1 MTSKDDDFRD
11 FDPHRKDIR
20 VGAECLW
27 ARMRETEQ
35 LPRSEQLGGFRI
47 VSRYADLKEALLSDK
62 IYSSASGITIPE
74 AHVRTRHI
82 PSEIDPP
89 LHGAY
94 RALMSRFLTNDK
106 VKLMEPGIRALVISL
121 LDAFRQRSHVDFVAV
136 FARPLPVHVSLQ
148 LLNLPPE
155 DAQLLDS
162 LVIELHAEVAT
173 GVKTGASQKLAE
185 YVERSLIA
193 RRATANN
200 ADDDMMSSILLGL
213 VDSRRLTLEE
223 QVSMVRQV
231 LIGGFDSTS
240 IALAT
245 AVWWLAEHPQDAQRL
260 RDTPKLID
268 KASEEIVRFASPASY
283 LRRTVTKDVALG
295 GTQLHEGDWV
305 VLAFGA
311 ANRDP
316 NVFECPD
323 QVVLDRSPNHHL
335 GFGSGVHR
343 CIGSFLAKLEMRVAL
358 EEILRR
364 YREIKLDTSQP
375 IQYCSGLNQGI
386 MALPVILTAA

>member
-1 MTSKDDDFRD
+1 
-11 FDPHRKDIR
+11 
-20 VGAECLW
+20 
-27 ARMRETEQ
+27 
-35 LPRSEQLGGFRI
+35 
-47 VSRYADLKEALLSDK
+47 
-62 IYSSASGITIPE
+62 
-74 AHVRTRHI
+74 
-82 PSEIDPP
+82 
-89 LHGAY
+89 
-94 RALMSRFLTNDK
+94 
-106 VKLMEPGIRALVISL
+106 
-121 LDAFRQRSHVDFVAV
+121 
-136 FARPLPVHVSLQ
+136 
-148 LLNLPPE
+148 
-155 DAQLLDS
+155 
-162 LVIELHAEVAT
+162 
-173 GVKTGASQKLAE
+173 
-185 YVERSLIA
+185 
-193 RRATANN
+193 
-200 ADDDMMSSILLGL
+200 
-213 VDSRRLTLEE
+213 
-223 QVSMVRQV
+223 MVRQV

-323 QVVLDRSPNHHL
+323 RVVLDRSPNHHL

>member
-1 MTSKDDDFRD
+1 MKSKDDDFRD

-20 VGAECLW
+20 VAAECLW
-27 ARMRETEQ
+27 ARMREAPQ

-47 VSRYADLKEALLSDK
+47 VSRYRDLKEALLSDK
-62 IYSSASGITIPE
+62 TYSSASGITVPD

-94 RALMSRFLTNDK
+94 RALMSRFLTGDK
-106 VKLMEPGIRALVISL
+106 VRLMEPGIRALVIEL
-121 LDAFRQRSHVDFVAV
+121 LDAFRERSHVDFVAV

-155 DAQLLDS
+155 
-162 LVIELHAEVAT
+162 
-173 GVKTGASQKLAE
+173 
-185 YVERSLIA
+185 
-193 RRATANN
+193 
-200 ADDDMMSSILLGL
+200 
-213 VDSRRLTLEE
+213 
-223 QVSMVRQV
+223 
-231 LIGGFDSTS
+231 
-240 IALAT
+240 
-245 AVWWLAEHPQDAQRL
+245 DAQRL

-283 LRRTVTKDVALG
+283 LRRTVTKEVVLG
-295 GTQLHEGDWV
+295 ETQLHEGDWV

-364 YREIKLDTSQP
+364 YREIKLDAAQP
-375 IQYCSGLNQGI
+375 IQYSSGLNQGI
-386 MALPVILTAA
+386 MALPVILTPA

>member
-1 MTSKDDDFRD
+1 MTSKEDDFRD

-27 ARMRETEQ
+27 ARMRETAQ

-47 VSRYADLKEALLSDK
+47 VSRYADLKEVLLSDK

-89 LHGAY
+89 LHGVY
-94 RALMSRFLTNDK
+94 RALLSRFLTND
-106 VKLMEPGIRALVISL
+106 KLMEPGIRALVIKL
-121 LDAFRQRSHVDFVAV
+121 LDAFRERSHVDFVAV

-162 LVIELHAEVAT
+162 LVIELHTEVAT
-173 GVKTGASQKLAE
+173 GVKTGAGQKLAE

-193 RRATANN
+193 RRPTAND
-200 ADDDMMSSILLGL
+200 ADDDMVSSILLGL
-213 VDSRRLTLEE
+213 VDGRQLTLEE

-245 AVWWLAEHPQDAQRL
+245 AVWWLAGHPEDVQRL

-283 LRRTVTKDVALG
+283 LRRTVTKDVTLG

-323 QVVLDRSPNHHL
+323 EVVIDRSPNHHL

-364 YREIKLDTSQP
+364 YREIKLDASQP
-375 IQYCSGLNQGI
+375 VQYSSGLNQGT
-386 MALPVILTAA
+386 MVLPVILTAA

>member
-1 MTSKDDDFRD
+1 MKSEDDDFRD
-11 FDPHRKDIR
+11 FDPHSKGIR

-27 ARMRETEQ
+27 ARMRATAQ

-47 VSRYADLKEALLSDK
+47 VSRYADLKDALLSDK
-62 IYSSASGITIPE
+62 IYSSAAGITIPE

-94 RALMSRFLTNDK
+94 RALLSRFLTNDK
-106 VKLMEPGIRALVISL
+106 VKLMEPGIRALVIRL
-121 LDAFRQRSHVDFVAV
+121 LDAFRERSHVDFVAV

-162 LVIELHAEVAT
+162 LVIELHDEVAT
-173 GVKTGASQKLAE
+173 GVRSGASQKLAE

-193 RRATANN
+193 RRASVSN
-200 ADDDMMSSILLGL
+200 ADEDMVSSILLGR
-213 VDSRRLTLEE
+213 VDGRELTLQE

-240 IALAT
+240 IAIAT
-245 AVWWLAEHPQDAQRL
+245 AVWWLAGHPEDAQRL

-283 LRRTVTKDVALG
+283 LRRTVTQDVVLG
-295 GTQLHEGDWV
+295 GTQLHAGDLV

-311 ANRDP
+311 ANHDP

-323 QVVLDRSPNHHL
+323 RIVLERSPNHHL

-364 YREIKLDTSQP
+364 YRQIKLDASQS
-375 IQYCSGLNQGI
+375 IQYSSGLNQGI
-386 MALPVILTAA
+386 MSLPVILTAG